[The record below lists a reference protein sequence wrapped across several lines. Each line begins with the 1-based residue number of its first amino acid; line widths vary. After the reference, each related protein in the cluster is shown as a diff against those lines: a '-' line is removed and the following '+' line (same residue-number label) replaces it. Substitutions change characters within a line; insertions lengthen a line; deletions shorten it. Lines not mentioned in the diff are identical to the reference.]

1 MSHGCNLGVVARSR
15 SCNCILGNLGALHV
29 YLQRPTSP
37 FSSMCVRQAP
47 FLEFIQRVC
56 DTSVHSGDVE
66 EKASEQVS
74 GGAVRNAKAKP
85 GCGGFGI
92 RNFLTL
98 FLSIEVAKAL
108 RMREAGV
115 AEGNALKKE
124 AGDKMVAILTEQ
136 LNVSNPIL
144 TVRGRR
150 LWRMDFGRVPVRPNI
165 TQAHNDNADHN
176 NCL

>member
-1 MSHGCNLGVVARSR
+1 MR
-15 SCNCILGNLGALHV
+15 
-29 YLQRPTSP
+29 
-37 FSSMCVRQAP
+37 VRQAP

-56 DTSVHSGDVE
+56 DTSVHAGDVE

-74 GGAVRNAKAKP
+74 GGGGGAVRKAKVKP

-124 AGDKMVAILTEQ
+124 VGDKMVAILTEQ

-144 TVRGRR
+144 TVRGWVGGS
-150 LWRMDFGRVPVRPNI
+150 L
-165 TQAHNDNADHN
+165 
-176 NCL
+176 